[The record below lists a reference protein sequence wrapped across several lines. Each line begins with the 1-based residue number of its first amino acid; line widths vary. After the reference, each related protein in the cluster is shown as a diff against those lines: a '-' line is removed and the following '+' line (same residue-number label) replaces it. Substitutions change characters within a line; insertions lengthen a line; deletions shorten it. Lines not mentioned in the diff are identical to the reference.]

1 MTLEL
6 RDQGNNGF
14 VLPPSQI
21 KPTGIETVEALVAF
35 LNYVYEH

>member
-6 RDQGNNGF
+6 RDQGSYGF

-21 KPTGIETVEALVAF
+21 KPTGIETIDGLVAF
-35 LNYVYEH
+35 LNYVFEH